1 MAASALSLEERVTM
15 ALRIGESHYRE
26 FKSAYEGLPGA
37 KKPRDLKGIKE
48 HIART
53 LVAFANADGG
63 ELLIGIEDDQTI
75 SGLPFSQR
83 QIDVLLAAPETNVM
97 ADTPL
102 PNVRRMLV
110 NVGNLSVLYFSV
122 SKGTSVVHMTSN
134 GTCLRR
140 VDRDSVPIS
149 AETIQAQRFEDES
162 RRWERGAASG
172 VSLADLDLDLV
183 SAVSAQVA
191 YGVTAEKYLQYME
204 LAEFTPDGL
213 RLSKAAVLLF
223 AKDMTKWYPAFSV
236 RIMIFSSNK
245 QGVGGQFNVI
255 YEDRASDNMLK
266 LVDKAWERLNL
277 AISKSI
283 RFVEDEAKFRPSV
296 LFPQAA
302 CREALV
308 NAIVHRN
315 YAIEGRGV
323 EISIYPDRMEISSPG
338 MLLSTISLADLR
350 SGSGVHESRNPIM
363 ARVLREVGYVREVG
377 EGIRRIQQVMKDNAL
392 AEPQFDN
399 SPKGFLVTL
408 YNKPI
413 YDPAVLVWLS
423 NFDGYNFTNEQ
434 TAVLALGYRENE
446 FSTQDIMDRLGLVDS
461 GQIPSILNDLMNN
474 GFVFRSKSHN
484 RAYSEAKQK
493 KLPKRAIKCY
503 RVTTKPVAAAA
514 IAKSL
519 QAEKTIEAEEKS
531 VHKIF
536 LANLPYEATKGEII
550 DLIETD
556 FRVMQLELPSNR
568 FFPGRNRGFGF
579 VTLMSPG
586 TMAEVIN
593 KLDGFIW
600 RGKRLHCAQQR

>member
-191 YGVTAEKYLQYME
+191 Y
-204 LAEFTPDGL
+204 
-213 RLSKAAVLLF
+213 
-223 AKDMTKWYPAFSV
+223 
-236 RIMIFSSNK
+236 
-245 QGVGGQFNVI
+245 
-255 YEDRASDNMLK
+255 
-266 LVDKAWERLNL
+266 
-277 AISKSI
+277 
-283 RFVEDEAKFRPSV
+283 
-296 LFPQAA
+296 
-302 CREALV
+302 
-308 NAIVHRN
+308 
-315 YAIEGRGV
+315 
-323 EISIYPDRMEISSPG
+323 
-338 MLLSTISLADLR
+338 
-350 SGSGVHESRNPIM
+350 
-363 ARVLREVGYVREVG
+363 
-377 EGIRRIQQVMKDNAL
+377 
-392 AEPQFDN
+392 
-399 SPKGFLVTL
+399 
-408 YNKPI
+408 
-413 YDPAVLVWLS
+413 
-423 NFDGYNFTNEQ
+423 
-434 TAVLALGYRENE
+434 
-446 FSTQDIMDRLGLVDS
+446 
-461 GQIPSILNDLMNN
+461 
-474 GFVFRSKSHN
+474 
-484 RAYSEAKQK
+484 
-493 KLPKRAIKCY
+493 
-503 RVTTKPVAAAA
+503 
-514 IAKSL
+514 
-519 QAEKTIEAEEKS
+519 
-531 VHKIF
+531 
-536 LANLPYEATKGEII
+536 
-550 DLIETD
+550 
-556 FRVMQLELPSNR
+556 
-568 FFPGRNRGFGF
+568 
-579 VTLMSPG
+579 
-586 TMAEVIN
+586 
-593 KLDGFIW
+593 
-600 RGKRLHCAQQR
+600 